1 MDKVAVFLRVPVLQ
15 ASYEILIPVD
25 MKVRQVIALLS
36 ELLEDLSARQYV
48 SSGTE
53 LLCRSETGGVL
64 DMECALCDYC
74 IRHGEELVLL

>member
-25 MKVRQVIALLS
+25 MKVRQVIALLI